1 MMTQEGKKVMPSP
14 KVLPQAKDPARYSK
28 KHRGMFYNGKER
40 K

>member
-1 MMTQEGKKVMPSP
+1 MMNPGRKKVMPSP

-40 K
+40 E